1 MGGLA
6 TADTRLTDLD
16 CWGGSSCAANS
27 PYLIKLNGKAVL
39 ILGFFFSV
47 GLLKIISAKKIS
59 KSSIWLAIS
68 TVILTLYIN
77 SGYGGIEV
85 FFRDHLGIAADKIG
99 SILVHLNLAMILATL
114 FGGGIGLI
122 FFSFIKKDAAALK
135 LSSIITG
142 ISLLNILIEFIVAA
156 AGA

>member
-1 MGGLA
+1 
-6 TADTRLTDLD
+6 
-16 CWGGSSCAANS
+16 
-27 PYLIKLNGKAVL
+27 
-39 ILGFFFSV
+39 
-47 GLLKIISAKKIS
+47 
-59 KSSIWLAIS
+59 
-68 TVILTLYIN
+68 
-77 SGYGGIEV
+77 
-85 FFRDHLGIAADKIG
+85 
-99 SILVHLNLAMILATL
+99 MILATL

>member
-1 MGGLA
+1 MMKRRTDVNVSRFLFLLFATLFFSFCMGGLA

-85 FFRDHLGIAADKIG
+85 FFSR
-99 SILVHLNLAMILATL
+99 
-114 FGGGIGLI
+114 
-122 FFSFIKKDAAALK
+122 
-135 LSSIITG
+135 
-142 ISLLNILIEFIVAA
+142 SLRNSR
-156 AGA
+156 G